1 MLKLNSI
8 LLIVTCLIFVSA
20 CQDAPKTLPI
30 LGNKEEVDGKMIYH
44 EIPDFS
50 FVNQDSQTVDN
61 ATFAE
66 RAYVSTEFFINC
78 PSICPKITK
87 SMLRIHNKFKQESN
101 LLLLSHTIDTKYDTI
116 PRLKKYAENL
126 DVTSDKWHFVTG
138 DKQEIFDIQEKYFN
152 VAIEDSDAPGGYNHS
167 GRIVLVDKNRRIRA
181 QCDGTDP
188 KSVDKFLVNIGYLM
202 DEMAKGT
209 VE

>member
-1 MLKLNSI
+1 MKYICLNVILGCFMLF
-8 LLIVTCLIFVSA
+8 TA
-20 CQDAPKTLPI
+20 CQESPMTLPI
-30 LGNKEEVDGKMIYH
+30 LGHQEEIDGKIVYH

-50 FVNQDSQTVDN
+50 FVNQDSQKVTN
-61 ATFAE
+61 GTFAN

-87 SMLRIHNKFKQESN
+87 SMLRIHDKFKQEDN
-101 LLLLSHTIDTKYDTI
+101 LLLISHTIDTKYDTI

-126 DVTSDKWHFVTG
+126 EVTSDKWHFVTG

-188 KSVDKFLVNIGYLM
+188 ESVDKFLVNIGHLM
-202 DEMAKGT
+202 EEMSRQ
-209 VE
+209 